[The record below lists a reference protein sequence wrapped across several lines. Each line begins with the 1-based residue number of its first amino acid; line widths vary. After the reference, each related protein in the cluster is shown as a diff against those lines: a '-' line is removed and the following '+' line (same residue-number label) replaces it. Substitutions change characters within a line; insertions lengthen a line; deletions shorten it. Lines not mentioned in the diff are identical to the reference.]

1 MVFVGW
7 CWSQPPPEP
16 NADKATWRPGG
27 SVKGTAGHLQAGQ
40 SGDDVFFKIKRNTP
54 LSKLMRAYCSR
65 AGVDISA
72 VRFMFDGSR
81 VREDMTAEQLEMED
95 GDEIDVM
102 AEQVGGQ

>member
-1 MVFVGW
+1 M
-7 CWSQPPPEP
+7 SDPAPAPESKP
-16 NADKATWRPGG
+16 K
-27 SVKGTAGHLQAGQ
+27 VKDDTAGATEASNHIQIHVVSQ